1 MNSLRLTMYELDEIR
16 DSIFEYINGVEAE
29 GVDDINYSV
38 QLSIIGE
45 NRYLMI
51 SFILKIF
58 EKQSMF
64 WIVDVSQIKED
75 EFLDILSETNKN
87 QE

>member
-1 MNSLRLTMYELDEIR
+1 MYELDEIR